1 MAQEWRPLWDET
13 VRSLAAALE
22 AINKANDDEWGG
34 ASKKPVC
41 VLGYLFGGLGRDCG
55 RFLRELHRL
64 RVSWGT
70 YQDEMCRRDL
80 DEWHCNAHA
89 NNMVLLTEE
98 EGSRLRSFLSYL
110 DLDMAFDDETFV
122 DTWKATAAAA
132 GDESPEDAAAA
143 AAAAAADGDDGGE
156 GDKEEAEEAHM
167 KRRKAHDD
175 LLLRESVN
183 FIEVLAGGDSSNG
196 VPQIARAVVDAQSAN
211 VQAAK
216 TALYDTLILAFAEEY
231 NQQEEGKSSF
241 EFDPQLH
248 AAAYAMC
255 KLAVIVMADFVA

>member
-22 AINKANDDEWGG
+22 AINKANDDERGG

-122 DTWKATAAAA
+122 DTWKATGAAA
-132 GDESPEDAAAA
+132 GDESPKEAAT
-143 AAAAAADGDDGGE
+143 AAAADGDDDGE
-156 GDKEEAEEAHM
+156 GDKEEAHK

-183 FIEVLAGGDSSNG
+183 FMEVLAGGDSSNG

-231 NQQEEGKSSF
+231 SQQEEGESSF